1 MVAGSTPVEEVETI
15 SDGEEEN
22 GREGGKRY
30 SQRGE
35 GGRSRLWAMQIGFG
49 GDGAAGRKSPGGG
62 GEGSLSFP
70 IGSKLLR
77 EFCFLRNTILD
88 TDELHTSYV
97 ALCNNRHTL

>member
-35 GGRSRLWAMQIGFG
+35 GGRSRLWAMQSGFG

-62 GEGSLSFP
+62 GEGTPGEAVEIVFITPKGVGEAPQRWKKS
-70 IGSKLLR
+70 GQ
-77 EFCFLRNTILD
+77 
-88 TDELHTSYV
+88 
-97 ALCNNRHTL
+97 